1 MATAP
6 FLKNSSPHDTRTGM
20 LLAPSDACSQR
31 YTVSQ
36 PAPLAHPSAPGCA
49 GSKLLLANRVARLF
63 VVSYLVLLHLF
74 VLAMLYYMSSSESP
88 EVNMALLAPL
98 AAPAAASPVI
108 ESRVEAIASSV
119 ADAAGTL
126 SQAVSSL
133 GKLGASSSD

>member
-1 MATAP
+1 
-6 FLKNSSPHDTRTGM
+6 
-20 LLAPSDACSQR
+20 
-31 YTVSQ
+31 
-36 PAPLAHPSAPGCA
+36 
-49 GSKLLLANRVARLF
+49 